1 MSYIES
7 QLLPGE
13 AIRYRGHLHRS
24 IFAPA
29 FIFAVLAVLSLVIVI
44 ESGEWP
50 LFYGLA
56 VPAVVAYV
64 WALIVYTTSEF
75 AVTNKRV
82 VIKVGWLRR
91 RTVETMLSK
100 VEGINVD
107 QSVIG
112 RLFGYGSIIITGTG
126 GTQEPFR
133 NIGSPFEF
141 RRQVQA
147 QVSAAEDYQRSPI
160 RTVEPAVQALPP
172 LPPLSSTREE
182 RDCPWCAE
190 RVLARARVCKHC
202 GREIEPL
209 R

>member
-1 MSYIES
+1 
-7 QLLPGE
+7 
-13 AIRYRGHLHRS
+13 LHRS

-29 FIFAVLAVLSLVIVI
+29 FSFAVVAVLTLVIVLQ
-44 ESGEWP
+44 SGDWP
-50 LFYGLA
+50 LFWGL
-56 VPAVVAYV
+56 VAAALVSYI
-64 WALIVYTTSEF
+64 WAQILYSTSEF

-107 QSVIG
+107 QSLLG
-112 RLFGYGSIIITGTG
+112 RLLGYGSIIITGTG

-147 QVSAAEDYQRSPI
+147 QVSAIEDYRPMARAI
-160 RTVEPAVQALPP
+160 EPPPPAPAAL
-172 LPPLSSTREE
+172 REE
-182 RDCPWCAE
+182 RDCPYCAE

-202 GREIEPL
+202 GRDIEPL
-209 R
+209 RA

>member
-13 AIRYRGHLHRS
+13 TIRYRGHLHRS

-29 FIFAVLAVLSLVIVI
+29 FIFAVLAVLSLVIVLQ
-44 ESGEWP
+44 SGDWP
-50 LFYGLA
+50 LFWGLV
-56 VPAVVAYV
+56 VPAVVAYI
-64 WALIVYTTSEF
+64 WAQIIYTTSEF

-100 VEGINVD
+100 VEGINVE
-107 QSVIG
+107 QSIVG
-112 RLFGYGSIIITGTG
+112 RLLGYGSIIITGTG
-126 GTQEPFR
+126 GSQEPFR

-147 QVSAAEDYQRSPI
+147 QVSAAEEYQRTPPKPVE
-160 RTVEPAVQALPP
+160 TVAYAPPSLPP
-172 LPPLSSTREE
+172 LREE
-182 RDCPWCAE
+182 RDCPYCAE

-202 GREIEPL
+202 GREIEPT
-209 R
+209 RI